1 MVPALIWFLCTDPYD
16 VTMRTALAFSRM
28 MGFGAVGI
36 LTLLEQNGYLVG
48 FRPLR
53 YWTGDDGENLKQGPI
68 FCEVGYLCAVL
79 LFGTLAI
86 SYAVHLF
93 YNSRVRVITHYG
105 SLNYFMQVDMVVTA
119 IVSIACV
126 LFNNALAATF
136 EQKLD
141 RLHVY
146 LYRCLG
152 LMMSGQVS
160 LLGVAPRL
168 RSVANK
174 RAIFFS
180 KALTCLVMLLL
191 SLYMCRSGSLRDSIG
206 TRLLLSSLAVMALP
220 SALGSMRHDQ
230 GGGWDLPWKGL
241 RVPDVKQS

>member
-1 MVPALIWFLCTDPYD
+1 MPLAPSSVPHLLFLTNISLP
-16 VTMRTALAFSRM
+16 
-28 MGFGAVGI
+28 
-36 LTLLEQNGYLVG
+36 Q
-48 FRPLR
+48 
-53 YWTGDDGENLKQGPI
+53 
-68 FCEVGYLCAVL
+68 GYLCAVL

-241 RVPDVKQS
+241 RVPDVKVGGNDHKHEQDRSRTRSKSRSRSPKKNKRRSQSSGRRRGKRRR